1 MLKTGLIMDH
11 LWAPWRMEYILE
23 SQEPNPV
30 CIFCSF
36 PAENRDSKNL
46 IVYRSEHCFVMLNKF
61 PYNNGHLL
69 IIPFKHEADLTRL
82 ADDIAVDLHH
92 TLGKSIQVLQQ
103 VMSPHGLNI
112 GINLGRTAGA
122 GITEHLH
129 YHLVPRW
136 NGDTN
141 FMPVLTDTKV
151 LSEALTKTWEKLNQ
165 AFGNH
170 TDPAK

>member
-1 MLKTGLIMDH
+1 MDH
-11 LWAPWRMEYILE
+11 LWAPWRMEYILD

-36 PAENRDSKNL
+36 PAENNDPENL
-46 IVYRSEHCFVMLNKF
+46 IAYRSEHCFVMLNKF

-69 IIPFKHEADLTRL
+69 IIPFKHEADLTRFS
-82 ADDIAVDLHH
+82 DEMVVDFHR
-92 TLGKSIQVLQQ
+92 TLSKAIQVLQQ

-129 YHLVPRW
+129 FHLVPRW

-141 FMPVLTDTKV
+141 FMPVLAGTKV

-165 AFGNH
+165 AFINQ

>member
-1 MLKTGLIMDH
+1 MDH

-36 PAENRDSKNL
+36 PAENSDPKNL
-46 IVYRSEHCFVMLNKF
+46 IAYRSEHCFVMLNKF
-61 PYNNGHLL
+61 PYNNGHLM

-82 ADDIAVDLHH
+82 ADDIIIDLHH
-92 TLGKSIQVLQQ
+92 TLSKSIRVLQQ
-103 VMSPHGLNI
+103 VFNPHGWNI

-122 GITEHLH
+122 GIEDHLH

-141 FMPVLTDTKV
+141 FMPVLADTKV
-151 LSEALTKTWEKLNQ
+151 LSEALAKTWEKLNR
-165 AFGNH
+165 AFINLP
-170 TDPAK
+170 DFSK

>member
-1 MLKTGLIMDH
+1 MEH
-11 LWAPWRMEYILE
+11 LWAPWRMEYILD
-23 SQEPNPV
+23 SQEPNDI

-36 PAENRDSKNL
+36 PAEKNDSANL
-46 IVYRSEHCFVMLNKF
+46 IVYRSSHCFVMLNKF

-82 ADDIAVDLHH
+82 SDEIAVDLHH
-92 TLGKSIQVLQQ
+92 TLGKSIKVLQQ
-103 VMSPHGLNI
+103 VMNPHGLNI

-141 FMPVLTDTKV
+141 FMPVLAGTKV
-151 LSEALTKTWEKLNQ
+151 LSEALNKTWEKLNQ
-165 AFGNH
+165 AFN
-170 TDPAK
+170 K